1 MPKSAT
7 SVRLPD
13 DLIEALD
20 RRAEALGLTRSQL
33 IIRAVEK
40 ALAEVAEWS
49 PAFLDAIGSPREELD
64 TAVDDLMEA
73 IASRRSRSE
82 APDF

>member
-1 MPKSAT
+1 MPKSTT

-13 DLIEALD
+13 DLVDALD

-33 IIRAVEK
+33 IVRAVEK
-40 ALAEVAEWS
+40 AIAESSEWS
-49 PAFLDAIGSPREELD
+49 PKFLDAVGRPREELD
-64 TAVDDLMEA
+64 DAVDELMDA
-73 IASRRSRSE
+73 ITSRRSRSE